1 MEPPVL
7 MLPRGDDAFKRMV
20 DATLTRLYRSG
31 DIQRI
36 YEKWFLRPI
45 PPKGVTLNFPQSPAL
60 KHAFEKPTDSPDPA
74 AYQ

>member
-1 MEPPVL
+1 
-7 MLPRGDDAFKRMV
+7 MLPRGDDAFKRVV

-36 YEKWFLRPI
+36 YAKWFLRPI
-45 PPKGVTLNFPQSPAL
+45 PPKGVTRNLPQSPAL
-60 KHAFEKPTDSPDPA
+60 RRAFEKPTDSPDPA